1 MPTLREDRLSRDI
14 DALIS
19 STLKHLR
26 ERWWNA
32 EFTEF
37 LRETLQPHAGDRIL
51 DVGCGVGTAE
61 VTLGQLGISQLKLF
75 VVDLISTRVRQ
86 AVEASRKH
94 NGRPGCVAADARPL
108 PFMEQPLDPTV
119 WVAVQQD

>member
-1 MPTLREDRLSRDI
+1 MPTLQENRLSRDI

-61 VTLGQLGISQLKLF
+61 VPLGQLGISQLKLF
-75 VVDLISTRVRQ
+75 GAALISTPVR
-86 AVEASRKH
+86 EAAEAPATH
-94 NGRPGCVAADARPL
+94 NARPGL
-108 PFMEQPLDPTV
+108 
-119 WVAVQQD
+119 